1 MAGICVAASIFRI
14 PDDFTCLRCANDE
27 LTALLSRIGAL
38 LSLSASE
45 FEVVDEQPEAL
56 FRAATAVCGWDRTD
70 VLRLFGF
77 RFPGRFLLSPG
88 TNFRPVKILHE
99 RPFAPARIVPN

>member
-45 FEVVDEQPEAL
+45 FEVVDDSRKRCFAL
-56 FRAATAVCGWDRTD
+56 
-70 VLRLFGF
+70 LRLSVAGIEQTFFDCLDSGSPAGSCYPPEPIFG
-77 RFPGRFLLSPG
+77 P
-88 TNFRPVKILHE
+88 
-99 RPFAPARIVPN
+99 